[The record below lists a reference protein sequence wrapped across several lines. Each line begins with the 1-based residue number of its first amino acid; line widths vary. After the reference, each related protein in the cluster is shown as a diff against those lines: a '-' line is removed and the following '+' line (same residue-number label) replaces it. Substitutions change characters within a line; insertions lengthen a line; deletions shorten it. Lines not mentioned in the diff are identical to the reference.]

1 MSEKQET
8 KLQLS
13 IQKFIDRR
21 GGYGNKNWGS
31 MISEPG
37 IADLTY
43 CYNGIYLA
51 IEVKEG
57 DNTPTA
63 KQGIHCRKVWK
74 SGGISFVAYN
84 TKTVE
89 NILNIIDLYIEHK
102 LDTITLISSVHKYII
117 DNNIDDGTRW

>member
-8 KLQLS
+8 KLQRH
-13 IQKFIDRR
+13 IQKFIDSR

-84 TKTVE
+84 VETVE

-102 LDTITLISSVHKYII
+102 LDTITLISSVHKYMI